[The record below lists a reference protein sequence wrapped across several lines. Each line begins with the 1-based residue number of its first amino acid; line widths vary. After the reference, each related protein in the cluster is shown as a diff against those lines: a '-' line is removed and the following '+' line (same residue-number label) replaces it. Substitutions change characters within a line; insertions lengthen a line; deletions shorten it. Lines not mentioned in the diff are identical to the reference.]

1 MLAKVKCQQLE
12 IDEIG
17 LKLKKSKGVDEG
29 MELRNRFDQLVREK
43 DFAIVNKG
51 KQLIEYEE
59 KTKEVLAKV
68 NGLEQKV
75 DELSGKDAKVVE
87 GKKSAQTLI
96 KENERLSSKFSNDY
110 QLLKENKR
118 EIQLL
123 MAKLEL
129 FKNKA
134 GRPQEELQKK
144 THEIEEGRK
153 VQAQL
158 QQQIDWDNT
167 EMLKNKQQL
176 REYEKEKNL
185 LIERMIGLKLR
196 INELMVKS

>member
-118 EIQLL
+118 ETQLL

>member
-59 KTKEVLAKV
+59 KTKELLAKV

-110 QLLKENKR
+110 QQLKENKR

>member
-29 MELRNRFDQLVREK
+29 VELRNRFDQLVREK

-51 KQLIEYEE
+51 KQLIGYEE
-59 KTKEVLAKV
+59 KTKELLAKV

>member
-29 MELRNRFDQLVREK
+29 VELRNRFDQLVREK

-59 KTKEVLAKV
+59 KTKELLAKV

>member
-29 MELRNRFDQLVREK
+29 VELRNRFDQLVREK

-51 KQLIEYEE
+51 KQLIGYEE
-59 KTKEVLAKV
+59 KTKELLAKV

-196 INELMVKS
+196 INELMVIS

>member
-59 KTKEVLAKV
+59 KTKELLAKV

-110 QLLKENKR
+110 QLLKEDKR

>member
-43 DFAIVNKG
+43 DFVIVNKG

-59 KTKEVLAKV
+59 KSKELLAKV

-96 KENERLSSKFSNDY
+96 KENGRLSSKFSKDY

-167 EMLKNKQQL
+167 EMLKNKRQL

>member
-1 MLAKVKCQQLE
+1 MVVLE
-12 IDEIG
+12 H
-17 LKLKKSKGVDEG
+17 
-29 MELRNRFDQLVREK
+29 FK
-43 DFAIVNKG
+43 D
-51 KQLIEYEE
+51 
-59 KTKEVLAKV
+59 
-68 NGLEQKV
+68 
-75 DELSGKDAKVVE
+75 
-87 GKKSAQTLI
+87 
-96 KENERLSSKFSNDY
+96 R
-110 QLLKENKR
+110 
-118 EIQLL
+118 
-123 MAKLEL
+123 
-129 FKNKA
+129 A
-134 GRPQEELQKK
+134 GRLQEELQKK